1 MTLGATSRLTKIS
14 ASLYEVLDKEK
25 FFGTLVA
32 DILNGVRKH
41 IEMKRKI
48 RNSISEEKRK
58 LIMVKSHGI
67 A

>member
-1 MTLGATSRLTKIS
+1 VTLGATSRLTKIS
-14 ASLYEVLDKEK
+14 ASLYEE

-32 DILNGVRKH
+32 DILVGVRKQM
-41 IEMKRKI
+41 ETKRKI

-58 LIMVKSHGI
+58 LIVVKSHGL